1 MQSAAL
7 GIVTMLLWG
16 SVISSL
22 VCFLT
27 DRQMHA
33 LLKAHWKPMLV
44 CLALVLLWRIPADG
58 EFFHGTEYEDS
69 YIYTVAGRQMAEHR
83 SIKPDGAVL
92 PYSITVCAVGSLTS
106 CKQSA
111 NYPEHL
117 IGFPYV
123 LSVVSKVFG
132 YRSSIGSMVNVAS
145 ACLVD
150 ALTFLLCMELS
161 SDAIVAASAALIFAI
176 TPAFAVWGLETSAE
190 PFSCGCITLA
200 LWWCVRFAF
209 AQRDHGHGWHHF
221 IRWCAFTTILL
232 FSLTVKRE
240 NILLVFA
247 LPVIVFLVHNTDS
260 RPYDTSIRRS
270 WWVVLSAALG
280 LILSFHMRTFQTM
293 SSETAL
299 LNAFPLTGSEV
310 IRLLATFVQSFFIV
324 QWYGGAALLVLIG
337 GVAAWRHKG
346 FLLLPLVLFVAFV
359 LLYAFHIRSYYE
371 MRSGSTDPRAALRFS
386 MNLMSQWSMLAGLGV
401 ASLFGW
407 LRRTRVWRS
416 RTVVRTWALG
426 CAVVI
431 IAAISYST
439 TMDLRDDVV
448 EDEFRMRI
456 EPSITAAQI
465 AAQDKTREEYI
476 LTLEPLIPQMYAIPS
491 VDVFSFDELNA
502 TVMNEIGMDKG
513 LAGVLYV
520 DEQIHRTSADAERYN
535 SQLAYLN
542 QLPHKTLV
550 SNAVFS
556 VVRLR

>member
-7 GIVTMLLWG
+7 GIVTMLFWG

-44 CLALVLLWRIPADG
+44 CLALVLTWRIPTDG

-83 SIKPDGAVL
+83 SIEPDGAVL

-117 IGFPYV
+117 IGFPYI

-132 YRSSIGSMVNVAS
+132 YRSSIGSIVNVAS

-310 IRLLATFVQSFFIV
+310 IRLLAAFVQSFFIV
-324 QWYGGAALLVLIG
+324 QWYGGAVLLVLIG
-337 GVAAWRHKG
+337 AVAAWRHKG
-346 FLLLPLVLFVAFV
+346 LLLLPLVLFVAFV

-371 MRSGSTDPRAALRFS
+371 MRSGSADPRAALRFS

-416 RTVVRTWALG
+416 RTVVRTWAR
-426 CAVVI
+426 C
-431 IAAISYST
+431 
-439 TMDLRDDVV
+439 D
-448 EDEFRMRI
+448 
-456 EPSITAAQI
+456 
-465 AAQDKTREEYI
+465 
-476 LTLEPLIPQMYAIPS
+476 
-491 VDVFSFDELNA
+491 
-502 TVMNEIGMDKG
+502 
-513 LAGVLYV
+513 
-520 DEQIHRTSADAERYN
+520 HRA
-535 SQLAYLN
+535 
-542 QLPHKTLV
+542 
-550 SNAVFS
+550 
-556 VVRLR
+556 